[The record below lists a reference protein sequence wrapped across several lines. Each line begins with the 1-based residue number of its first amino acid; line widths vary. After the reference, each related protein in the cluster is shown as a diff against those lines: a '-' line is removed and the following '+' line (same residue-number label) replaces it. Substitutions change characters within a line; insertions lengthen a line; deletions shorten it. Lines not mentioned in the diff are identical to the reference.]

1 MNVLGIGPMELL
13 VIFLVAFLA
22 LGPGKS
28 IDAARTVGKVV
39 REARRTFA
47 EVIDAASIDDLA
59 TPDGQRRESPPP
71 TGTTGPTVAPPS
83 DPLPTPAHLHQQ
95 DSDANAGAS
104 ETDANNRPT

>member
-47 EVIDAASIDDLA
+47 EVIDAASIDDDA
-59 TPDGQRRESPPP
+59 TSDGQRRESP
-71 TGTTGPTVAPPS
+71 TANRYHGPNGR
-83 DPLPTPAHLHQQ
+83 PALRSPA
-95 DSDANAGAS
+95 DAGAS
-104 ETDANNRPT
+104 PSAGLGCKRRHFGYRRE

>member
-47 EVIDAASIDDLA
+47 EVIDAASIDDA
-59 TPDGQRRESPPP
+59 TSDGQRRESPPP
-71 TGTTGPTVAPPS
+71 TGTTGPTAAPPS
-83 DPLPTPAHLHQQ
+83 DPLPTPAHLRQQ
-95 DSDANAGAS
+95 DSDANADTS
-104 ETDANNRPT
+104 DTDANNRPA

>member
-59 TPDGQRRESPPP
+59 TPDGQRRETPPS
-71 TGTTGPTVAPPS
+71 TGATGATAAPPS
-83 DPLPTPAHLHQQ
+83 DPLPTPAHLQQQ